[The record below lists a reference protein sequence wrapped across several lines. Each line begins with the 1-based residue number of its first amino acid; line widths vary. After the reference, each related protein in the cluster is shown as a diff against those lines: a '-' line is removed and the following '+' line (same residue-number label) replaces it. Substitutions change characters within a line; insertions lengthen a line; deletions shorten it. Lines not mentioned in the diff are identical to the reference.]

1 MSRSMDDLREPFK
14 SKAKEW
20 LAKCQ
25 AEGLDI
31 LVYCT
36 LRTAAE
42 QAELYAKGRT
52 TPGPIVTYAKPGSSA
67 HQYGLSL
74 DFVPLSGGKPLWKG
88 GDHWKRPIEIAE
100 SLGLESASRWLKFK
114 EMPHIQLAGWRS
126 YVN

>member
-1 MSRSMDDLREPFK
+1 MDDLREPFK

-20 LAKCQ
+20 LSKCE

-52 TPGPIVTYAKPGSSA
+52 TPGPIVTYAKPGSSS
-67 HQYGLSL
+67 HQYGYGL
-74 DFVPLSGGKPLWKG
+74 DHVPMLHGKPLWKAG
-88 GDHWKRPIEIAE
+88 PHWNRSIEIAE
-100 SLGLESASRWLKFK
+100 SLGLESASKWTRFK
-114 EMPHIQLAGWRS
+114 ELPHIQLRNWRQF
-126 YVN
+126 VN